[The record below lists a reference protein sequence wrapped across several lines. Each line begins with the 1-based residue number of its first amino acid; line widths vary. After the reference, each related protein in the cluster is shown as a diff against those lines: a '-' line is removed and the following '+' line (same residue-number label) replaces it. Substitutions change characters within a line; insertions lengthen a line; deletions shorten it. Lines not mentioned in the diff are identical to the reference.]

1 MMKIYWYLLLLF
13 LSLSCKESP
22 PKEFSNRTLV
32 KGIHIVDVEQGTV
45 HKNRHI
51 VVEADRIL
59 EITDVLP
66 TGEFS
71 TVIEGEGAYVV
82 PGLTEMHAHIPSPP
96 TDSNRIEETL
106 FLYLS
111 GGITTIR
118 GMLGH
123 PYHLELKEAVQKG
136 NILGPRIFTS
146 SPSLNGN
153 TVQTPEE
160 AMEKV
165 SQYAAEGYDFLKIHP
180 GIKRAVFDSL
190 VTAAR
195 QAGIPFAGHVPVEV
209 GVRHALESGYATID
223 HVDGYLEGLVPGD
236 AGVNPAENGF
246 FGFNF
251 TRLADTSGIKD
262 LVELTR
268 KQQVWVVPTQTLFE
282 RWFAPT
288 RADSLLAQPEMK
300 YMTPATLANWKR
312 IKEEQLHDPSW
323 DPEQWALFDHIRL
336 RLIQELARNGHG
348 LLLGSDAPQLFNV
361 PGFSLHREIA
371 AMDRAGLTPEE
382 ILRMGTLAP
391 AQFFGAEAEWGTIDI
406 GKAADFLLVDA
417 NPLKDL
423 TALRQMKGL
432 MLQGKWLSRDLIN
445 QKLAE
450 IAENAAKPNND

>member
-1 MMKIYWYLLLLF
+1 MIKIYSSILLLF
-13 LSLSCKESP
+13 LSFSCKEPP
-22 PKEFSNRTLV
+22 PKNITNRTLV
-32 KGIHIVDVEQGTV
+32 KNIHIVDVDEGTV
-45 HKNRHI
+45 HENRYI

-59 EITDVLP
+59 EISDVLP
-66 TGEFS
+66 TGEFN
-71 TVIEGEGAYVV
+71 TVIDGQGAYVV

-96 TDSNRIEETL
+96 TDKNRIEETL

-123 PYHLELKEAVQKG
+123 PYHLELREEVHKG
-136 NILGPRIFTS
+136 NLVGPRIFTS

-153 TVQTPEE
+153 TVQTPKE

-165 SQYAAEGYDFLKIHP
+165 SKYAADGYDFLKIHP

-190 VTAAR
+190 VIAAR
-195 QAGIPFAGHVPVEV
+195 QAGIPFAGHVPVDV
-209 GVRHALESGYATID
+209 GVRHALQSGFATID

-251 TRLADTSGIKD
+251 TKLADTSGIKD

-268 KQQVWVVPTQTLFE
+268 KQEVWVVPTQTLFE

-288 RADSLLAQPEMK
+288 QADSLLAQPEMK

-312 IKEEQLHDPSW
+312 IKEEQLNDPSW
-323 DPEQWALFDHIRL
+323 DAGQWILFDHIRL
-336 RLIQELARNGHG
+336 RLIRELARNGHG

-361 PGFSLHREIA
+361 PGFSLHREMA
-371 AMDRAGLTPEE
+371 TMERSGLTPQE
-382 ILRMGTLAP
+382 ILRMGTIAP
-391 AQFFGAEAEWGTIDI
+391 AQFFGAEAEWGTITV
-406 GKAADFLLVDA
+406 GKAADFLLVEG

-423 TALRQMKGL
+423 SALQKMNGL
-432 MLQGKWLSRDLIN
+432 MLQGQWLSREQID

-450 IAENAAKPNND
+450 IAENAANQTKD

>member
-13 LSLSCKESP
+13 LSFSCKEP
-22 PKEFSNRTLV
+22 PQKEISNRTLV
-32 KGIHIVDVEQGTV
+32 KNIHIVNVEEGTV
-45 HKNRHI
+45 HENHHI

-59 EITDVLP
+59 EISDVLP
-66 TGEFS
+66 AGEFS
-71 TVIEGEGAYVV
+71 TVIDGQGAYVV

-96 TDSNRIEETL
+96 TSSDRIEETL

-123 PYHLELKEAVQKG
+123 PYHLKLREEVRKG
-136 NILGPRIFTS
+136 NVVGPRIFTS

-165 SQYAAEGYDFLKIHP
+165 SQYSAEGYDFLKIHP
-180 GIKRAVFDSL
+180 GIKRPVFDSL
-190 VTAAR
+190 VIAAR
-195 QAGIPFAGHVPVEV
+195 QAGIPFAGHVPVDV
-209 GVRHALESGYATID
+209 GVRHALESGFATID

-251 TRLADTSGIKD
+251 TKLADTSGIKD

-268 KQQVWVVPTQTLFE
+268 KQEVWVVPTQTLFE

-288 RADSLLAQPEMK
+288 QADSLLAQPEMK

-312 IKEEQLHDPSW
+312 IKEEQLNDPSW
-323 DPEQWALFDHIRL
+323 DAEQWILFDHIRL
-336 RLIQELARNGHG
+336 RLIRELARNGHG

-361 PGFSLHREIA
+361 PGFSLHREMA
-371 AMDRAGLTPEE
+371 TMERSGLTPQE

-391 AQFFGAEAEWGTIDI
+391 AQFFGAEGEWGTVDV
-406 GKAADFLLVDA
+406 GKAADFLLVEG

-423 TALRQMKGL
+423 SALQKMNGL
-432 MLQGKWLSRDLIN
+432 MLQGQWLSREQID

-450 IAENAAKPNND
+450 IAENAVNQNKD

>member
-22 PKEFSNRTLV
+22 QKDNSNRTLV
-32 KGIHIVDVEQGTV
+32 KNVHIVNVEKGTV
-45 HKNRHI
+45 DENRHI

-59 EITDVLP
+59 QITDVLP

-71 TVIEGEGAYVV
+71 TEIDGQGAYVV

-96 TDSNRIEETL
+96 TSENRIEETL

-123 PYHLELKEAVQKG
+123 PYHLELREAVRKG
-136 NILGPRIFTS
+136 NVLGPRIFTS

-180 GIKRAVFDSL
+180 GIQRGVFDSL
-190 VTAAR
+190 VKAAR
-195 QAGIPFAGHVPVEV
+195 QAGIPFAGHVPVDV
-209 GVRHALESGYATID
+209 GIRHALESGYATID

-236 AGVNPAENGF
+236 AKVNPTENGF

-251 TRLADTSGIKD
+251 TQLADTSGIKD

-300 YMTPATLANWKR
+300 YMTPETLANWKR
-312 IKEEQLHDPSW
+312 IKEEQLSDPSW
-323 DPEQWALFDHIRL
+323 DAEQWALFDHIRL
-336 RLIQELARNGHG
+336 RLIRELARNGQG
-348 LLLGSDAPQLFNV
+348 LLLGSDAPNSLMSPDSPCIAKLRPWNA
-361 PGFSLHREIA
+361 PGLPRKKS
-371 AMDRAGLTPEE
+371 
-382 ILRMGTLAP
+382 
-391 AQFFGAEAEWGTIDI
+391 
-406 GKAADFLLVDA
+406 
-417 NPLKDL
+417 
-423 TALRQMKGL
+423 
-432 MLQGKWLSRDLIN
+432 
-445 QKLAE
+445 
-450 IAENAAKPNND
+450 